1 MVFVLCDHAQQE
13 IQRSLAMLQMRRRR
27 EYSRMRAD
35 EAKAEA
41 GANQAGVPA
50 PDIPLQ
56 PTFDPENNT
65 SRYRYM
71 EPPPDAAIC
80 RWPHCLLLI
89 FA

>member
-1 MVFVLCDHAQQE
+1 
-13 IQRSLAMLQMRRRR
+13 MRI
-27 EYSRMRAD
+27 E

-56 PTFDPENNT
+56 PSFDADNN
-65 SRYRYM
+65 SHRYRYM

-80 RWPHCLLLI
+80 RCFPAPLLLPAGC
-89 FA
+89 FLLHCCNPVH